1 MDDINKV
8 EKNGKLDV
16 SAKSLMTCEII
27 NSIIDLFLN
36 TFLVAYLLNITNE
49 NICSVAIY
57 YGIDYAVTGI
67 CMYIIG
73 YFLKKYNMANIYR
86 IGILGKCI
94 FVILIVFLRER
105 IQNFEGVVVARKG
118 TGVSETFTVR
128 KEVSG
133 IGVERIFPVNSPN
146 IASITVTKKGKVR
159 RAKLY
164 FLRDRKKAY
173 KIKERR

>member
-1 MDDINKV
+1 MAKNLIEKITEKQINPNVPEFRVGDTVIVGCKII
-8 EKNGKLDV
+8 ETKSGK
-16 SAKSLMTCEII
+16 E
-27 NSIIDLFLN
+27 
-36 TFLVAYLLNITNE
+36 
-49 NICSVAIY
+49 
-57 YGIDYAVTGI
+57 
-67 CMYIIG
+67 
-73 YFLKKYNMANIYR
+73 
-86 IGILGKCI
+86 
-94 FVILIVFLRER
+94 RER

-164 FLRDRKKAY
+164 FLRERKKAY